1 MRTASGC
8 WTQSRSPRCRAVFHH
23 SDIHPYHACHLVT
36 LPLPIVP
43 STASMSN
50 ERAGSVKT
58 RAATHATTLTTSAA
72 ASAAVSM
79 STAPINRYLQP
90 TAPGTAIHAN
100 CRHATAAAFSK
111 ASAVATSVS
120 GQLRPSLLQ
129 PPLPSPSSA
138 PTSSSSSATSTSSR
152 LIFSSPRM
160 KTRVVSTAVAAAAVV
175 TAPASISVLAIPELP
190 TLLPLQGPWGVW
202 TGLVLAG
209 AFGLWSERTRVGKEL
224 SGALVSTLAGMFLA
238 NVGLLPPGP
247 PELHTVYKYLLPLA
261 IPMLLFAA
269 DLRHILAGTGR
280 LLVAFL
286 LGSAATLGGSL
297 AAMAVF
303 PLGKFLGEEGWKV
316 ASALTARHIGGAVN
330 YMAVSEALSISPS
343 TFGAGLAAD
352 DLILTLYFVSIYYL
366 ARNIPPDGELGS
378 TSGGSSGQQQQ
389 QQQTVSGGGAGGVG
403 GNGHGSG
410 SISGKVITVPE
421 ALAALSLSA
430 SVCYIAVSAA
440 KLWGVPGQAITIITA
455 LSVALAT
462 AVPRMLAPL
471 VPSAEGMAQLLMQ
484 IFYATIGASAN
495 VSLVIQTAPVLFLF
509 SLLALG
515 AHLGLL
521 LLAGRVT
528 GFSIKELL
536 LASNANIGGP
546 STVAGMAAAKGW
558 TSSVVP
564 GILVSTLGYA
574 IGTFLGM
581 WLGYLALRKIG

>member
-8 WTQSRSPRCRAVFHH
+8 WAQSRSPRCRAVFHH
-23 SDIHPYHACHLVT
+23 SDIRPHHHSAA
-36 LPLPIVP
+36 LPLTLLPN
-43 STASMSN
+43 TASMSSAC
-50 ERAGSVKT
+50 AGSAKT
-58 RAATHATTLTTSAA
+58 LTATHATTWT
-72 ASAAVSM
+72 M
-79 STAPINRYLQP
+79 STAPIDRYLHP
-90 TAPGTAIHAN
+90 TVPATATHVS
-100 CRHATAAAFSK
+100 CRHVTAAVYSK

-120 GQLRPSLLQ
+120 GQLQPPLLQ
-129 PPLPSPSSA
+129 PPLPSSSPLRTLSPA
-138 PTSSSSSATSTSSR
+138 TPTSCR
-152 LIFSSPRM
+152 LVFPSPRM
-160 KTRVVSTAVAAAAVV
+160 KVRAVSTAAAAATVAA
-175 TAPASISVLAIPELP
+175 APASISVLAMPELP

-209 AFGLWSERTRVGKEL
+209 AFGLWSERTRLGKEL
-224 SGALVSTLAGMFLA
+224 SGALVSTLAGMFLV
-238 NVGLLPPGP
+238 NVGLLPPGA

-269 DLRHILAGTGR
+269 DLRRILAKTGR

-303 PLGKFLGEEGWKV
+303 PLGRFLGEEGWKV

-352 DLILTLYFVSIYYL
+352 DLILTFYFFSIYYL
-366 ARNIPPDGELGS
+366 ARNIPPDGASE
-378 TSGGSSGQQQQ
+378 GSSGQHQQQQ
-389 QQQTVSGGGAGGVG
+389 QQRTASGGD
-403 GNGHGSG
+403 GHGSG
-410 SISGKVITVPE
+410 GSGGKLITVPE
-421 ALAALSLSA
+421 ALAALSISA

-440 KLWGVPGQAITIITA
+440 KSWGVPGQAITIITA
-455 LSVALAT
+455 LSLTLAT

-521 LLAGRVT
+521 LLAGRVA
-528 GFSIKELL
+528 GFSMKELL

-546 STVAGMAAAKGW
+546 STVAGMAVAKGW

-564 GILVSTLGYA
+564 GILTSTLGYA

-581 WLGYLALRKIG
+581 GLGYSALRKIV